1 VAGRLNRP
9 TGAGGKPAAG
19 AGVPAVVWGQAGRDL
34 AELSPESP
42 DGSPSPASGRPVH
55 PTRAS
60 RESIKRTD
68 GAAGLPPG
76 HGTLGNG
83 RPGGRLGR
91 VRLVADG
98 GGLENR

>member
-1 VAGRLNRP
+1 MAGRLNRP

-42 DGSPSPASGRPVH
+42 ARSPSPANGRPVH
-55 PTRAS
+55 PRAS
-60 RESIKRTD
+60 RESIKLTD

-76 HGTLGNG
+76 HGTLGTAA
-83 RPGGRLGR
+83 PVGGS
-91 VRLVADG
+91 G
-98 GGLENR
+98 GFA